1 MTSIIYKLL
10 NTFTLEFVK
19 LEVSCMLSIR
29 FCINYSK
36 QENFCIMQLL
46 ICWKKCQNILFS
58 KNKNQQLGT
67 YKLNFKQKT

>member
-1 MTSIIYKLL
+1 LL
-10 NTFTLEFVK
+10 NIFILEFVK
-19 LEVSCMLSIR
+19 LEVSYVFSIR
-29 FCINYSK
+29 PYYINYIK

-58 KNKNQQLGT
+58 KNKNQQSDT